1 MNILCSLYFLIGSS
15 GHLLSLSRTT
25 TICFSANAALEN
37 LRISSFDFQIQTLPN
52 SFLGRK
58 KLLRNVG
65 TGCKGSSIYC
75 SSSGDGAKEGKIIAS
90 WGENL
95 FWFGWQISFRKMG
108 IDFLGSSIF
117 SVNFHFPKSVYFL
130 SSSLAAA
137 GLFPCTWNVW
147 VWWWGKR
154 GRRVLGGA
162 WAPANSRIYFS
173 LARGRWDN
181 TGKPQGTSP
190 SLHIFI
196 FQSIL
201 FGKSSSGKERAAGK
215 KGIRE
220 LQRTLSFKK
229 YFLVMT
235 ITILFFITKN
245 IIIKSHHGLRKRR
258 IPWVRWSPGLEGR
271 GEDLSLL
278 LLLRGPLHSDKTTLC
293 SKPPPPVYDSMMQ
306 NIKN

>member
-1 MNILCSLYFLIGSS
+1 M
-15 GHLLSLSRTT
+15 
-25 TICFSANAALEN
+25 
-37 LRISSFDFQIQTLPN
+37 
-52 SFLGRK
+52 LGRDAK
-58 KLLRNVG
+58 EAPYIAAAV
-65 TGCKGSSIYC
+65 
-75 SSSGDGAKEGKIIAS
+75 GAKEGKIIAS

-130 SSSLAAA
+130 SSSFAAA

-147 VWWWGKR
+147 VWWWGR
-154 GRRVLGGA
+154 GEGRVLGGA

-201 FGKSSSGKERAAGK
+201 FGKSSSEKERAAGK

-220 LQRTLSFKK
+220 LQRTLSFNK
-229 YFLVMT
+229 YFL
-235 ITILFFITKN
+235 
-245 IIIKSHHGLRKRR
+245 SW
-258 IPWVRWSPGLEGR
+258 PS
-271 GEDLSLL
+271 S
-278 LLLRGPLHSDKTTLC
+278 SC
-293 SKPPPPVYDSMMQ
+293 SS
-306 NIKN
+306 

>member
-1 MNILCSLYFLIGSS
+1 ME
-15 GHLLSLSRTT
+15 LSAEPIFWRLPFSR
-25 TICFSANAALEN
+25 
-37 LRISSFDFQIQTLPN
+37 RISIFQSASISSAP
-52 SFLGRK
+52 
-58 KLLRNVG
+58 LLRLPA
-65 TGCKGSSIYC
+65 C
-75 SSSGDGAKEGKIIAS
+75 SPAHEMYESGGGGREG
-90 WGENL
+90 G
-95 FWFGWQISFRKMG
+95 G
-108 IDFLGSSIF
+108 
-117 SVNFHFPKSVYFL
+117 
-130 SSSLAAA
+130 
-137 GLFPCTWNVW
+137 
-147 VWWWGKR
+147 WWGR
-154 GRRVLGGA
+154 GEGRVVGGA

-258 IPWVRWSPGLEGR
+258 IPWVRWSPGLEGG

-306 NIKN
+306 SIKN